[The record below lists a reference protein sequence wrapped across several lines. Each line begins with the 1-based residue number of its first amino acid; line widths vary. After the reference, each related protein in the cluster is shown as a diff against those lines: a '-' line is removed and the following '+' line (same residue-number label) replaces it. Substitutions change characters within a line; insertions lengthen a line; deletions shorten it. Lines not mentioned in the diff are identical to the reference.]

1 MRQGAWIKYALA
13 GFASLVVIQLTFFA
27 LRFLSG
33 ALFGLP
39 YLIWL
44 GAVLLVSL
52 VVGIVVLIFRK
63 RIWERDAVAEEL
75 RGLRTAAT
83 KQFLQARVRARI
95 IDRNPMA
102 VPWYLFLAMEKED
115 RSTVMAELGYVAFG
129 DPLEHKGVVFT
140 TWTSPTAV
148 AYRIEVAPGT
158 DLSFDL
164 LNVVLRLIFKNRPS
178 LAINAAFI
186 EYELAGLMQ
195 TAVTETGNVST
206 INRIL
211 NVACYQFG
219 VDVPVH
225 VTLVGLEHLP
235 DVARAALLT
244 DHLDSGV
251 IFGGFL
257 SPDEPDLPSRVDRLF
272 QELIQSLNAS
282 QFTALQKQLAPDFC
296 ASLLNA
302 PFQLTLIQA
311 QLRDRM
317 TGLAQPLPP
326 RREPLNLQSLVFV
339 GARAGMPAVD
349 PLSQVTGQRF
359 FSAAPVTAGREVVP
373 NSVTTENAGLLA
385 TAYHRESFVAE
396 PNRRFAYQASL
407 NAILVSLVLFGIT
420 GFFGLVI
427 WDNYRAYSAVNERL
441 NGAFGEFYENAAK
454 ITTDGDYLVERVL
467 LLQPI
472 RVGLDDYEALDAQF
486 YRRMLP
492 NWSMKNIYKRLYDEE
507 LTNGLQA
514 SLVSFLEKE
523 TFAFNALGDGVEL
536 IRLASFEAQLHD
548 DQTGYEGALIDYF
561 TEGLAQQGEVS
572 GVFQKQLDET
582 LQDLFALNQP
592 PKSRN
597 ESLRTVVAKT
607 LSGLDTAELLYA
619 SLMRRSAYAE
629 RVDLRQLVGPRFFEV
644 FVPIEDPQGYLVPRG
659 YTRAGFDSLFE
670 DGGMPELS
678 EILNSYEQVIGD
690 LDNATEN
697 AILRRVAQTY
707 TADYIARW
715 SAFLSA
721 LKLREAEGWGDAQV
735 LMQALTDSSENPIDR
750 LVSALSDNTD
760 IKVLLETVAAATP
773 VAATEE
779 AAATTGQTTM
789 PQLAPASSSAEAAT
803 AFNIRAAFRPYLDA
817 LLSDGEQKSQ
827 FDLFLSYARNV
838 NLWLREAASA
848 PNGAGQF
855 LFERFKNAESANP
868 LAVLNAFVV
877 RSELDIIRNFGGS
890 IATTLDDSAMQFV
903 YEFIDGQWQRQIVGP
918 HGASLM
924 LTFPFD
930 AFSDV
935 DFPLTEFGDLF
946 APGGKLA
953 MFDTTYL
960 SRFKTENGLLLPQ
973 STFLLTGN
981 ADLTQEAKLAFTRF
995 EQITEAMFSED
1006 KPYLDFSVRTGFMSN
1021 NLSQLTVSSGV
1032 TLHQFQH
1039 GPVFWDK
1046 QTWPV
1051 AGIQDSDLTL
1061 RFSARSRAVFN
1072 ETYKGPWS
1080 WFRLVQDG
1088 SPSLNPSLGLAE
1100 ASFAGDAGNVSLQF
1114 DAAVRS
1120 NPFGP
1125 GFFSEITI
1133 PESLFAPIRETPE

>member
-1 MRQGAWIKYALA
+1 MKPGAWIKYALA
-13 GFASLVVIQLTFFA
+13 GFASLVVIQLTFLA
-27 LRFLSG
+27 MRFLSD

-44 GAVLLVSL
+44 GALLFVSL
-52 VVGIVVLIFRK
+52 VVGILVLIFRK
-63 RIWERDAVAEEL
+63 RIWVRDPVAEEQREL
-75 RGLRTAAT
+75 RAAAT
-83 KQFLQARVRARI
+83 KQFSQARVRARI

-129 DPLEHKGVVFT
+129 DPLEHKGLVFT
-140 TWTSPTAV
+140 TWTSPTSV

-158 DLSFDL
+158 DLTFDL

-178 LAINAAFI
+178 LAINAAFV
-186 EYELAGLMQ
+186 EYELAGLMES
-195 TAVTETGNVST
+195 AVTETGNVST

-211 NVACYQFG
+211 NVAVSQFG

-244 DHLDSGV
+244 DHLGSGV

-257 SPDEPDLPSRVDRLF
+257 SPDEPDLPSRVDQLF
-272 QELIQSLNAS
+272 QQLIQSLNAA

-302 PFQLTLIQA
+302 PFQLTLVQA

-317 TGLAQPLPP
+317 IGLAQPSPP
-326 RREPLNLQSLVFV
+326 RREPLNLQSIVFV

-349 PLSQVTGQRF
+349 PLSQVSGQRF
-359 FSAAPVTAGREVVP
+359 FSAVPVTAGREVAP

-385 TAYHRESFVAE
+385 TAYHREAFVAE

-407 NAILVSLVLFGIT
+407 KATLWSAILFGIV
-420 GFFGLVI
+420 GGFGLFV
-427 WDNYRAYSAVNERL
+427 WDNYRSYVAVNERL
-441 NGAFGEFYENAAK
+441 YGAFDDFFEHAGK
-454 ITTDGDYLVERVL
+454 ITTDGDFLVERVL

-472 RVGLDDYEALDAQF
+472 RTGLDDYEALDAQF

-492 NWSMKNIYKRLYDEE
+492 NWSMERMYKQLYDEE
-507 LTNGLQA
+507 LTSGLQA

-536 IRLASFEAQLHD
+536 IRLASVEAQFHD
-548 DQTGYEGALIDYF
+548 DQAKHKDELINYF
-561 TEGLAQQGEVS
+561 TEGLAHQGEVA
-572 GVFQKQLDET
+572 GVFQSQLRET
-582 LQDLFALNQP
+582 LEDLFTLNEP
-592 PKSRN
+592 PVTRN

-619 SLMRRSAYAE
+619 SLMRRSAYVE

-670 DGGMPELS
+670 DGEIPELS
-678 EILNSYEQVIGD
+678 DLVNSYEQVIGE
-690 LDNATEN
+690 LDSATEN

-715 SAFLSA
+715 SAFISA
-721 LKLREAEGWGDAQV
+721 LKLRDAEGWGDAQI
-735 LMQALTDSSENPIDR
+735 LMQALTNPSENPVDR

-760 IKVLLETVAAATP
+760 IKVFLETSTATS
-773 VAATEE
+773 AE
-779 AAATTGQTTM
+779 AAPTTGQVAT
-789 PQLAPASSSAEAAT
+789 PQLAPASASAEAAT
-803 AFNIRAAFRPYLDA
+803 AFNIRTAFRPYLDA
-817 LLSDGEQKSQ
+817 LRSDGEQQSQ
-827 FDLFLSYARNV
+827 FDLFLSYAGDV
-838 NLWLREAASA
+838 NLWLQEAARA
-848 PNGAGQF
+848 TNGAGQF
-855 LFERFKNAESANP
+855 LFEQFNNAESANP

-877 RSELDIIRNFGGS
+877 RSELDIIRNFGRS
-890 IATTLDDSAMQFV
+890 ISTTLDDSAMQFV
-903 YEFIDGQWQRQIVGP
+903 YDFIDGQWQRQIIDP
-918 HGASLM
+918 HRASLT
-924 LTFPFD
+924 LTFPFE

-946 APGGKLA
+946 APEGKLA
-953 MFDTTYL
+953 MFEATYL
-960 SRFKTENGLLLPQ
+960 SRFKTEGGVFLPQ
-973 STFLLTGN
+973 STFLLTGS
-981 ADLTQEAKLAFTRF
+981 ADLTQEAKAVFNRF

-1021 NLSQLTVSSGV
+1021 NLSQLTISSGV

-1039 GPVFWDK
+1039 GPVFWDQ

-1061 RFSARSRAVFN
+1061 RFFARSRAVFN
-1072 ETYKGPWS
+1072 QTYKGPWS

-1088 SPSLNPSLGLAE
+1088 SVALNPSLGLAE
-1100 ASFAGDAGNVSLQF
+1100 ASFSGDIGGVNLQF
-1114 DAAVRS
+1114 DAAVRY

-1125 GFFSEITI
+1125 GFFSTI
-1133 PESLFAPIRETPE
+1133 SVPESLFAPIRDTPE